1 MGLKYS
7 SVMTMAEN
15 YGGEVKGEGPF
26 PGSSIAGP
34 Q

>member
-15 YGGEVKGEGPF
+15 YGGEVKGSVS
-26 PGSSIAGP
+26 GSSIAGP